1 MAAPVKFVA
10 DFLTTVEAL
19 LPPTGAATASG
30 AVRSGGVSAVG
41 IATSAGSPPESTS
54 SGFEAAAA
62 TIEGLLALPC
72 LLLVCQAHR
81 EFTPPLLAGL
91 RRLYGDAGVRAVP
104 NALLHP
110 SYTSDRH
117 TVYVVRP
124 A

>member
-1 MAAPVKFVA
+1 MAAPVKFVT
-10 DFLTTVEAL
+10 DFLATVEAL
-19 LPPTGAATASG
+19 LPPTGAATTSG
-30 AVRSGGVSAVG
+30 AAGAADTLPG
-41 IATSAGSPPESTS
+41 IPISVGSPPGSTS
-54 SGFEAAAA
+54 SGVETTAA
-62 TIEGLLALPC
+62 TVESLLSLPC

-81 EFTPPLLAGL
+81 EFTPPLLSGL

-104 NALLHP
+104 QALLHP